1 MNRFKRIGWIMAA
14 AMALAMQA
22 GEVAAAGAR
31 QPVDTV
37 NADVLPAAPLRRPP
51 APLHAPQARRDR
63 DQLQLSNAFLTVEI
77 SESKGT
83 VLAIVNHLTSRRYV
97 LSGDVIGATIIT
109 GAGKLEWTDRRL
121 TSVADAQPHGD
132 QRLARI
138 VLEQQLQQGLS
149 IRVTYTLHADEHWLQ
164 RQISIDSGD
173 AKPVIDRLIYGS
185 AEIDGGRPRVLEL
198 GRFDRPRI
206 ISVADDGGTFAGVGH
221 WFYQVRDDGTFQNQQ
236 MGWKHNGGVFDAEPF
251 YLGVFASEPGEPY
264 PGWMWYRGFLE
275 RRKAS
280 AARHA
285 TWFSWNAGWG
295 QWGVDIDDPVVPAY
309 LKRMAELG
317 IDGVIFGS
325 GGLGK
330 GIDGFIK
337 LAKTD
342 ATTQANLAELKRLRI
357 AGGTLNNGQKK
368 WDDPAAQPALI
379 EELNAYA
386 AAGFQTTAFDF
397 YSSPDTY
404 VAHRNTSDYFH
415 AALEKLQ
422 YTECHLGMAV
432 YGPQFQRLV
441 RVNHPDDI
449 HGFDIAHFSADWAT
463 FLAFRDSRR
472 NWQRKYEYLM
482 PEDGLYYFL
491 THYSNW
497 GNPRRYTDP
506 EPQQFT
512 YSVHAYCGIGFNF
525 HDTFG
530 WRETIAA
537 SSAFT
542 AAPVFGHIEMKMPAA
557 DVAYA
562 RRFFDWMRDNADV
575 LRPARA
581 CAETQDHCVV
591 SKIVHGRGLIY
602 VLNYAPG
609 TRRFELKLKTGHD
622 GPLLIRQIYPSLEQA
637 QAFKDGD
644 TLKAS
649 VRGESCAIFEVN
661 GALKTLP
668 PTNRSSFPIDLA
680 DWSRQEDQWTT
691 GFHMPDMRAALEQAS
706 DPTLPRELL
715 SLDQV
720 QDTRPDLLNPIS
732 PDGSSN
738 LTAAVKWIGK
748 GKLPAEYLKTYGFTE
763 QNTVETWKIVPWAYA
778 DRVWLIYRPNK
789 PVLMT
794 SPAQPTLAVNDQQ
807 IPLVPRVDHRFERV
821 EQWTCPLYYADITGV
836 VRFGEHNSIRIGEPE
851 PTQDPPLAYVLTAA
865 DRQ

>member
-1 MNRFKRIGWIMAA
+1 MKWYRLMAA
-14 AMALAMQA
+14 AMVLAMQA
-22 GEVAAAGAR
+22 GDVSPARAR
-31 QPVDTV
+31 QLTDPV
-37 NADVLPAAPLRRPP
+37 NADILPAAPLRRPP
-51 APLHAPQARRDR
+51 AQPHPPHARRDR
-63 DQLQLSNAFLTVEI
+63 DCLQLSNAFLTAEI
-77 SESKGT
+77 SESQGT
-83 VLAIVNHLTSRRYV
+83 VLAIVNHLTSRRYL
-97 LSGDVIGATIIT
+97 LSGDVMGAAIIT
-109 GAGKLEWTDRRL
+109 AGGKLEWTDRRL
-121 TSVADAQPHGD
+121 TSTADAQPHGD
-132 QRLARI
+132 QRQARV
-138 VLEQQLQQGLS
+138 VLQQQLQQVLT
-149 IRVTYTLHADEHWLQ
+149 IRVTYTLHADEHWLR
-164 RQISIDSGD
+164 RQISIDCGD
-173 AKPVIDRLIYGS
+173 AKATIDRLIYGS

-206 ISVADDGGTFAGVGH
+206 ISVADDGGIFAGVGH

-236 MGWKHNGGVFDAEPF
+236 MGWKHNGGTLHAEPL
-251 YLGVFASEPGEPY
+251 YLGVFAAEPGEPY
-264 PGWMWYRGFLE
+264 PGWMWYRAFLE

-330 GIDGFIK
+330 GIGGFIK
-337 LAKTD
+337 LARSD
-342 ATTQANLAELKRLRI
+342 ATTQANLTELKRLGI

-368 WDDPAAQPALI
+368 WDDPAAQPVLI
-379 EELNAYA
+379 EELNQYA
-386 AAGFQTTAFDF
+386 AAGFQATAFDF

-404 VAHRNTSDYFH
+404 VAHRNTFDYFQT
-415 AALEKLQ
+415 ALEKLQ
-422 YTECHLGMAV
+422 YTECHLGMAT

-463 FLAFRDSRR
+463 FLAFRQSRR

-542 AAPVFGHIEMKMPAA
+542 AAPVFGHIELKMPPA

-575 LRPARA
+575 LRPARV
-581 CAETQDHCVV
+581 CAETQDHCLV
-591 SKIVHGRGLIY
+591 SKLVNGRGLIY
-602 VLNYAPG
+602 ALNYAPG

-622 GPLLIRQIYPSLEQA
+622 GPLLIRQIYPSLEPA
-637 QAFKDGD
+637 QALRDAD
-644 TLKAS
+644 MLRTS

-661 GALKTLP
+661 GALESLP
-668 PTNRSSFPIDLA
+668 PTNRSSFPIDLI
-680 DWSRQEDQWTT
+680 DWSRQSGQWTT
-691 GFHMPDMRAALEQAS
+691 GFHMPDVRDALRNAV
-706 DPTLPRELL
+706 DPNLPRQLL

-732 PDGSSN
+732 PDGSSRHVP
-738 LTAAVKWIGK
+738 AVKWIGK

-794 SPAQPTLAVNDQQ
+794 SQTQPTLAVNDRQ
-807 IPLVPRVDHRFERV
+807 IPLVPRVDHRFDRV
-821 EQWTCPLYYADITGV
+821 EQWTCPLYYADITSV
-836 VRFGEHNSIRIGEPE
+836 VRFGEHNSIRIGETE